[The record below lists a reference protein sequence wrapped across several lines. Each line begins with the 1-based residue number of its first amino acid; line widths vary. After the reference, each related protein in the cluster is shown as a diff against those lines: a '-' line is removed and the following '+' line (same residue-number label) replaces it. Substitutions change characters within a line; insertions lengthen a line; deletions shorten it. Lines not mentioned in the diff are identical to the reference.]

1 MWKEINGALPL
12 NYFICSY
19 PVGKTTAPTAFS
31 YTDLQLGRQ
40 CHGSERWHA
49 DVTVR
54 IGLPVEVE
62 AIVCVRLRESL
73 LLGLDDVADLLV
85 HALQPKRTIRE
96 LVERASSRAKRVSFR
111 WCQRPISFC
120 REAVGGAPGSSYQV
134 SQQGLRALWQ
144 CLPVL

>member
-1 MWKEINGALPL
+1 M
-12 NYFICSY
+12 
-19 PVGKTTAPTAFS
+19 
-31 YTDLQLGRQ
+31 
-40 CHGSERWHA
+40 
-49 DVTVR
+49 TVR

-62 AIVCVRLRESL
+62 AVVCVRLRESL